1 MQVLR
6 GAVEATVPEQ
16 HLDGANVSAQIKQ
29 MGREGMTKAMWRDAL
44 GDPRLQDRLAQD
56 LVKAARVNLVPR
68 RPDRNPG
75 KSSGPEGRSARR

>member
-16 HLDGANVSAQIKQ
+16 HLDGANVSAQIQ
-29 MGREGMTKAMWRDAL
+29 QVGREGMTKAMWRDAL

-56 LVKAARVNLVPR
+56 LVNGGAGQPGPAA
-68 RPDRNPG
+68 PG
-75 KSSGPEGRSARR
+75 AKSREELGA